1 MYVALGVFCVWVFE
15 VGICGCQGSEC
26 DGCHVCFFQWVVCF
40 WVCMVCLFLEISL
53 VVCGVC
59 LASVHVLIALWVG
72 QVAYYRGVRVW
83 CMVVRETFWVHAGC
97 CVWRGVFLWCGD
109 LNRFF
114 VLGPEGWLYAG
125 AV

>member
-1 MYVALGVFCVWVFE
+1 VDVRDLSVIGVMSVFFNGLCVS
-15 VGICGCQGSEC
+15 GCAWC
-26 DGCHVCFFQWVVCF
+26 AFFWKSV
-40 WVCMVCLFLEISL
+40 WLLCLFLEISL

-72 QVAYYRGVRVW
+72 QVAYCRGVRVW